1 MNWRDFF
8 YFSKGERRALIVLL
22 CLITISWIWLLWSDK
37 KQASPT
43 ETMHLQQSKTENRV
57 IIGNNPPKPLGDSVQ
72 QKTPVSTPLSTVSP
86 KSSKTR
92 PTFRG
97 KRTKPTS
104 FPRTEKF
111 PRGTLVELNMA
122 DTTTLKKVPGIGPVF
137 ANRIVKYRNLL
148 GGFYAVSQLREVY
161 GIDEETIKANKEK
174 IFNRFGI
181 NRFKDVKIADL
192 STGMKQKVSL
202 AISLCNN
209 PEIIIFDEP
218 TNGLDIVATKDV
230 EDYLISLKGENK
242 IILIST
248 HIFSIIEKLCD
259 EVAVILHGEKVL
271 EGNLKEL
278 TKEKSLSNIFFELYR
293 EEE

>member
-104 FPRTEKF
+104 FPRTKKF

-161 GIDEETIKANKEK
+161 GIDEERYQALAPWFVADTAYLQKLKVNELPANLLRKHPY
-174 IFNRFGI
+174 I
-181 NRFKDVKIADL
+181 NYHQA
-192 STGMKQKVSL
+192 KV
-202 AISLCNN
+202 
-209 PEIIIFDEP
+209 
-218 TNGLDIVATKDV
+218 
-230 EDYLISLKGENK
+230 
-242 IILIST
+242 
-248 HIFSIIEKLCD
+248 IEKLRKQKGKLSGW
-259 EVAVILHGEKVL
+259 ENLRLL
-271 EGNLKEL
+271 EEFTEADRQRL
-278 TKEKSLSNIFFELYR
+278 TPYLSFE
-293 EEE
+293 

>member
-43 ETMHLQQSKTENRV
+43 ETMHLQQPKTENRV
-57 IIGNNPPKPLGDSVQ
+57 VIGNNPPKPLGDSVQ

-161 GIDEETIKANKEK
+161 GIDEERYQALAPWFVADTAYLQKLKVNELPAKLLRK
-174 IFNRFGI
+174 HPYI
-181 NRFKDVKIADL
+181 NYHQAKVIEQLR
-192 STGMKQKVSL
+192 KQKGKLSGWENL
-202 AISLCNN
+202 RLLEEFTEADRQRLT
-209 PEIIIFDEP
+209 P
-218 TNGLDIVATKDV
+218 
-230 EDYLISLKGENK
+230 YLS
-242 IILIST
+242 
-248 HIFSIIEKLCD
+248 
-259 EVAVILHGEKVL
+259 
-271 EGNLKEL
+271 
-278 TKEKSLSNIFFELYR
+278 FE
-293 EEE
+293 